1 MSESPDAPDFLDRL
15 IARHTAPQPAAVRV
29 RPRLPGPFERVE
41 AVRAQAPASDE
52 DALLWPATMP
62 SAVPPPDAPR
72 PAAVQ
77 TRTHT
82 ERERTVVRTE
92 REPVD
97 PAPRPSGPARAEVP
111 LLRPATPV
119 VPGPRPPA
127 DAGRRAAGRGRAEPE
142 LSQTMASGPIP
153 RVRTPSP
160 RRVGG
165 AATQRR
171 RHGGSTRCRTAGRGP
186 AAGPGCRTG
195 GAGADRA
202 ARSDG
207 RRDTGRRRAAA
218 HPRQGAGRDDPEP
231 RGLPGAG
238 ARVSR
243 AQGSA
248 RRPAGREEPRN

>member
-142 LSQTMASGPIP
+142 LSPTMASGPIP
-153 RVRTPSP
+153 PGTDAVPHAVSAALRPS
-160 RRVGG
+160 
-165 AATQRR
+165 AAD
-171 RHGGSTRCRTAGRGP
+171 TA
-186 AAGPGCRTG
+186 
-195 GAGADRA
+195 A
-202 ARSDG
+202 ARDAV
-207 RRDTGRRRAAA
+207 RQAA
-218 HPRQGAGRDDPEP
+218 
-231 RGLPGAG
+231 
-238 ARVSR
+238 
-243 AQGSA
+243 A
-248 RRPAGREEPRN
+248 RRPARAAEQVVQVQIGRLEVTAGGTPAGGGRQRTPAKERAGTTLSLADYLERGRE